1 MRDNNITKNS
11 DIVLKKNYSEIQNL
25 VPSRINQSRI
35 SSSITIKLLST
46 QNNVSSQTEYKTQ
59 LNTTVY
65 TTRPPIKYNI

>member
-11 DIVLKKNYSEIQNL
+11 DIVLKKNNSEIQNL

-65 TTRPPIKYNI
+65 TTRSPIKYNI